1 MRRAVGAVAVLVA
14 LVLAYP
20 AVANEESVRVNEIDP
35 REGFVELLDLSPP
48 ENPFFFSE
56 SYFVRSYDG
65 AGNEVAA
72 QEYPSPPPFTPR
84 TPFVMSIALP
94 PGGGQVCF
102 ERPRREFDDD
112 FAMRERRLHCMGY
125 GEVTNPA
132 IRRLQLG
139 PRRLPMPVAPFPP
152 PGESVQR
159 QPCGKAA
166 VARSTRGAENV
177 DVPAACAGEPT
188 ACDDPRKWDVTVPRL
203 VVKLPRVHDVD
214 RPLIMKVT
222 MNEPGDFTFR
232 GSVAVGYPRP
242 GRSFLFGPFQRE
254 LRANVTAR
262 IRIPIPPRFKPM
274 IKRAARRGIETRG
287 GYAGVG
293 RDKACFKNRFHSS
306 RSFTIVP

>member
-1 MRRAVGAVAVLVA
+1 MRPAVSAVAVILV
-14 LVLAYP
+14 LVLADA
-20 AVANEESVRVNEIDP
+20 AVASDEAVRVNEIDP

-65 AGNEVAA
+65 AGNDVAA

-84 TPFVMSIALP
+84 TPFVLSIALP
-94 PGGGQVCF
+94 AGGGQVCF

-112 FAMRERRLHCMGY
+112 FAMQERRLHCMGY
-125 GEVTNPA
+125 GEVTKPVM
-132 IRRLQLG
+132 RRLQLG

-188 ACDDPRKWDVTVPRL
+188 ACDDTRKWDVTVPRL

-232 GSVAVGYPRP
+232 GAMAVGYPRP
-242 GRSFLFGPFQRE
+242 STSFLFGPISRD
-254 LRANVTAR
+254 LRANVTVR
-262 IRIPIPPRFKPM
+262 IRIPIPAR
-274 IKRAARRGIETRG
+274 IKRLVKRNPGARTHG
-287 GYAGVG
+287 GYRGVG
-293 RDKACFKNRFHSS
+293 RDNACFKNRFHSS
-306 RSFTIVP
+306 RSFTLVP

>member
-1 MRRAVGAVAVLVA
+1 MRAATVVA
-14 LVLAYP
+14 LVLILVLVLASP
-20 AVANEESVRVNEIDP
+20 AAANEESVRVNEIDP

-48 ENPFFFSE
+48 ENPFFFRE

-72 QEYPSPPPFTPR
+72 QEYPKPLPFSPR
-84 TPFVMSIALP
+84 TPFVLSIALP
-94 PGGGQVCF
+94 AGGGQVCF
-102 ERPRREFDDD
+102 ERPRDSSLPFEEYRF
-112 FAMRERRLHCMGY
+112 HCMGY
-125 GEVTNPA
+125 GEVTKPA
-132 IRRLQLG
+132 MRRLQLG

-166 VARSTRGAENV
+166 VARSTRGAENL

-203 VVKLPRVHDVD
+203 VVKLPRVNDVD

-232 GSVAVGYPRP
+232 GSIAVGYPRP
-242 GRSFLFGPFQRE
+242 STTFLFGPISRD
-254 LRANVTAR
+254 LRANVTVR
-262 IRIPIPPRFKPM
+262 IRIPIPARFKRM
-274 IKRAARRGIETRG
+274 IKRRRGVKVRG

-293 RDKACFKNRFHSS
+293 RDNACFKNRFHSS
-306 RSFTIVP
+306 RSFTLVP

>member
-1 MRRAVGAVAVLVA
+1 MLAALVVA
-14 LVLAYP
+14 LVLVLASP
-20 AVANEESVRVNEIDP
+20 AVASNEDTVRVNEIDP
-35 REGFVELLDLSPP
+35 REGFVELLDLAAPA
-48 ENPFFFSE
+48 EQFFFSE
-56 SYFVRSYDG
+56 AYFVRSYDG

-72 QEYPSPPPFTPR
+72 QEYPKPVPFTPR
-84 TPFVMSIALP
+84 TPFVLSIALP
-94 PGGGQVCF
+94 AGGGQVCF
-102 ERPRREFDDD
+102 ERQRNPESTLPFEEYRF
-112 FAMRERRLHCMGY
+112 HCMGY
-125 GEVTNPA
+125 GEVTKPA
-132 IRRLQLG
+132 MRRLQLG

-232 GSVAVGYPRP
+232 GAVSVGFPRP
-242 GRSFLFGPFQRE
+242 STTFLFGPISRD
-254 LRANVTAR
+254 LRANVTVR
-262 IRIPIPPRFKPM
+262 IRIPIPARFKRM
-274 IKRAARRGIETRG
+274 IKRRRGVETRG

-293 RDKACFKNRFHSS
+293 RDKACVKNRFHSS
-306 RSFTIVP
+306 RSFTLVP

>member
-1 MRRAVGAVAVLVA
+1 MLAALVVA
-14 LVLAYP
+14 LVLVLASP
-20 AVANEESVRVNEIDP
+20 AVASNEDTVRVNEIDP
-35 REGFVELLDLSPP
+35 REGFVELLDLATPG
-48 ENPFFFSE
+48 EQFFFSE
-56 SYFVRSYDG
+56 AYFVRSYDG

-72 QEYPSPPPFTPR
+72 QEYPKPLPFTPR
-84 TPFVMSIALP
+84 TPFVLSIALP
-94 PGGGQVCF
+94 AGGGQVCF
-102 ERPRREFDDD
+102 ERQRNPESTLPFEEYRF
-112 FAMRERRLHCMGY
+112 HCMGY
-125 GEVTNPA
+125 GEVTKPA
-132 IRRLQLG
+132 MRRLQLG

-232 GSVAVGYPRP
+232 GAVSVGFPRP
-242 GRSFLFGPFQRE
+242 STTFLFGPISRD
-254 LRANVTAR
+254 LRANVTVR
-262 IRIPIPPRFKPM
+262 IRIPIPARFKRM
-274 IKRAARRGIETRG
+274 IRRRRGVETRG

-293 RDKACFKNRFHSS
+293 RDKACVKNRFHSS
-306 RSFTIVP
+306 RSFTLVP

>member
-1 MRRAVGAVAVLVA
+1 MLAALVVA
-14 LVLAYP
+14 LVLVLASP
-20 AVANEESVRVNEIDP
+20 AVASNEDTVRVNEIDP
-35 REGFVELLDLSPP
+35 REGFVELLDLAAPG
-48 ENPFFFSE
+48 EQFFFSE
-56 SYFVRSYDG
+56 AYFVRSYDG

-72 QEYPSPPPFTPR
+72 QEYPKPLPFTPR
-84 TPFVMSIALP
+84 TPFVLSIALP
-94 PGGGQVCF
+94 AGGGQVCF
-102 ERPRREFDDD
+102 ERQRNPESTLPFEEYRF
-112 FAMRERRLHCMGY
+112 HCMGY
-125 GEVTNPA
+125 GEVTKPA
-132 IRRLQLG
+132 MRRLQLG

-232 GSVAVGYPRP
+232 GAVSVGFPRP
-242 GRSFLFGPFQRE
+242 STTFLFGPISRD
-254 LRANVTAR
+254 LRANVTVR
-262 IRIPIPPRFKPM
+262 IRIPIPARFKRM
-274 IKRAARRGIETRG
+274 IRRRRGVETRG

-293 RDKACFKNRFHSS
+293 RDKACVKNRFHSS
-306 RSFTIVP
+306 RSFTLVP